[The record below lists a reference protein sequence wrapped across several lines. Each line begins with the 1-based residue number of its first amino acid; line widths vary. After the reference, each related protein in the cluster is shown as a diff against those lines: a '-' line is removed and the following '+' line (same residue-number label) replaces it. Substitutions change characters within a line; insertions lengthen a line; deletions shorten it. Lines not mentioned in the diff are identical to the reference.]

1 MTVLQV
7 GEARDFTTNARVWV
21 HRRSVYH
28 YTICNRA
35 HERSSNGERMHYE
48 WGNARI
54 QHEYTWV
61 HERSPNGIN
70 KVFDNRKRVS
80 YSPAGENLDLGPGK
94 TLSECS
100 QSKGNRCVRG
110 QKYPNFSCVCSRGH
124 RRRVARPPP
133 LPPVLPG
140 APYIEC
146 YKGFYLVYPYGRDS
160 HSKEKIVPHPYPP
173 IVVR

>member
-1 MTVLQV
+1 MYGFTD
-7 GEARDFTTNARVWV
+7 EAYTITQFAIAPTNAAQTVNE
-21 HRRSVYH
+21 
-28 YTICNRA
+28 CNM
-35 HERSSNGERMHYE
+35 NGETYE
-48 WGNARI
+48 LNTNTPSWA
-54 QHEYTWV
+54 

-80 YSPAGENLDLGPGK
+80 YSPAGKKLDLGPGK

-133 LPPVLPG
+133 LLPG
-140 APYIEC
+140 APLYRMLQGILL
-146 YKGFYLVYPYGRDS
+146 G
-160 HSKEKIVPHPYPP
+160 VPLWLTLSS
-173 IVVR
+173 RRLR

>member
-1 MTVLQV
+1 MYGFTD
-7 GEARDFTTNARVWV
+7 EAYTITQFAIAPTNAAQTVNE
-21 HRRSVYH
+21 
-28 YTICNRA
+28 CNM
-35 HERSSNGERMHYE
+35 NGET
-48 WGNARI
+48 
-54 QHEYTWV
+54 HELNTNTPSWV

-80 YSPAGENLDLGPGK
+80 YSPAGKILDLGPGK

-133 LPPVLPG
+133 RPPRG
-140 APYIEC
+140 
-146 YKGFYLVYPYGRDS
+146 
-160 HSKEKIVPHPYPP
+160 PP
-173 IVVR
+173 ILGRFFSAALRAAIFLHIHLEPSWH

>member
-1 MTVLQV
+1 MYGFTD
-7 GEARDFTTNARVWV
+7 EAYTITQFAIAPTNAAQTVNE
-21 HRRSVYH
+21 
-28 YTICNRA
+28 CNM
-35 HERSSNGERMHYE
+35 NGET
-48 WGNARI
+48 
-54 QHEYTWV
+54 HELNTNTPSWV

-80 YSPAGENLDLGPGK
+80 YSPAGKILDLGPGK

-133 LPPVLPG
+133 SSPG
-140 APYIEC
+140 PPYIEC
-146 YKGFYLVYPYGRDS
+146 YKGFYLVYPYGSDTAGS
-160 HSKEKIVPHPYPP
+160 V
-173 IVVR
+173 